1 MEETSAIQCSLFVF
15 HFSLSNPRLIFS
27 FYLVLGT
34 NISLPA
40 KISLAYLTY
49 RVSSPMVPKFSA
61 SILSS
66 VPGGKL
72 HETVVPRSHASNY
85 RSQTCWLFTVPDWTQ
100 TLSLRPYLNPWGA
113 LQPSVLPLW
122 LESCD
127 TLALYD
133 PRRCTLSAGLPKR
146 KFLWHPSLALF
157 RLQSILTPSKT
168 RMESPGP
175 AYLW

>member
-15 HFSLSNPRLIFS
+15 HFFLSNPRPIFS

-85 RSQTCWLFTVPDWTQ
+85 RSQTSWLFTVPDWTQ

-133 PRRCTLSAGLPKR
+133 PRIVHTSSQMILRIANGPCYELARSPAAWPNR
-146 KFLWHPSLALF
+146 VIRSLYHYA
-157 RLQSILTPSKT
+157 Q
-168 RMESPGP
+168 
-175 AYLW
+175 

>member
-100 TLSLRPYLNPWGA
+100 TLSLRPYLNPWGGIATFCASPLTRELRHTRA
-113 LQPSVLPLW
+113 LWPTPMHLICWLTQEEIPLA
-122 LESCD
+122 SFTRPISPTID
-127 TLALYD
+127 TY
-133 PRRCTLSAGLPKR
+133 
-146 KFLWHPSLALF
+146 
-157 RLQSILTPSKT
+157 SK
-168 RMESPGP
+168 
-175 AYLW
+175 